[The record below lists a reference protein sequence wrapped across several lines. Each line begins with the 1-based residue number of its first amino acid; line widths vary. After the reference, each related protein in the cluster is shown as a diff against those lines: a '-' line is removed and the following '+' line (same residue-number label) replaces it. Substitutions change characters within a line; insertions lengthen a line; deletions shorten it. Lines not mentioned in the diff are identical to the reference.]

1 MKIMILSKDYKTNV
15 SFWIWNVLYRLGV
28 AYLNIPV
35 YWVPYID
42 EVELIKFPSLSLSQI
57 FYKSPKACGPILLPD
72 KTLVSPP
79 SECHVLC
86 VCVSIPKTPYK
97 KTSTLS
103 VHEGPCDRAL
113 VWERHGNP
121 ITTLSLPFNQNC
133 AIWIDFGW
141 PPGACPMIPSHSI
154 MVLQCHWLINP

>member
-1 MKIMILSKDYKTNV
+1 MILSKDYKTNV

-42 EVELIKFPSLSLSQI
+42 EVELIKFPSLSLSLRSSTNPLRHVAPS
-57 FYKSPKACGPILLPD
+57 YSLTD

-133 AIWIDFGW
+133 AIWIDFG
-141 PPGACPMIPSHSI
+141 
-154 MVLQCHWLINP
+154 